1 MARLYGAIKS
11 WDLKLHWLFKEEPA
25 NYSIDDLIKDG
36 KTSWSGVRNNLA
48 LKYLRT
54 VKKGDEIFY
63 YHSGDERQIV
73 GIMRAL
79 GDAYTLDRKDIA
91 SSKEISVDVAPVE
104 KFARPVSLESIKKD
118 KAFKDFLLVKISR
131 LSVMPVSEEQW
142 KRLVFL
148 SKN

>member
-1 MARLYGAIKS
+1 MR
-11 WDLKLHWLFKEEPA
+11 WLFKEEPTH
-25 NYSIDDLIKDG
+25 YSIDDLIKDG

-63 YHSGDERQIV
+63 YHSGNERQIV
-73 GIMRAL
+73 GTMRAL
-79 GDAYTLDRKDIA
+79 DDAYTLDHKDVA
-91 SSKEISVDVAPVE
+91 SSKEITVDVAPVE
-104 KFARPVSLESIKKD
+104 KFAHFVSLDSIKKD

-131 LSVMPVSEEQW
+131 LSVMPVSDEQW
-142 KRLVFL
+142 NRLIFL